1 MTPQHGLG
9 GMLFQP
15 LAVEEYQNENT
26 PSEREKMLQSLLTT
40 RINRGKELLDT
51 LLENSDVCAEDV
63 HCERHRGIGSSL
75 QYEIQR
81 ITNPGWVTWLY
92 KNPFLGTAVFLLIV
106 WILWCLIR
114 CVVTFLMRCG
124 DSLNK
129 SQADLTLLGLLSILH
144 SNMDRS
150 FNPFYKSRTKNED
163 SNKKDIQLMNLASKI
178 ANANKEIKLLKK
190 TFNHRVNARFNR
202 IEECLDISKGY
213 VQFLDQN
220 EDSDSDTL
228 VSEHSF
234 IRNHARL
241 PLTKPVSKLSAL
253 GRHISTP
260 ALIQSCWRARD
271 ERCKDKQGPETY
283 SDYKENLDTCMNS
296 LPLDFEGDLATC
308 STPFLDTTTVP
319 TL

>member
-1 MTPQHGLG
+1 VLLSPKLDKTIGDILKQICLLNSELNRRATIKFEDFGSSLIFPEKLGRGMLSIARGEMGSVLTCARLLVTALEKTENGCCKNLKVETQKTGQFYLKPISRILTKECNPIACNDEASQGFFNTNNKPVCQGSSFLHFCTEEFVTPTHGLG

-163 SNKKDIQLMNLASKI
+163 SNKK
-178 ANANKEIKLLKK
+178 
-190 TFNHRVNARFNR
+190 
-202 IEECLDISKGY
+202 GY
-213 VQFLDQN
+213 PTD
-220 EDSDSDTL
+220 E
-228 VSEHSF
+228 
-234 IRNHARL
+234 
-241 PLTKPVSKLSAL
+241 L
-253 GRHISTP
+253 G
-260 ALIQSCWRARD
+260 
-271 ERCKDKQGPETY
+271 E
-283 SDYKENLDTCMNS
+283 
-296 LPLDFEGDLATC
+296 
-308 STPFLDTTTVP
+308 
-319 TL
+319 